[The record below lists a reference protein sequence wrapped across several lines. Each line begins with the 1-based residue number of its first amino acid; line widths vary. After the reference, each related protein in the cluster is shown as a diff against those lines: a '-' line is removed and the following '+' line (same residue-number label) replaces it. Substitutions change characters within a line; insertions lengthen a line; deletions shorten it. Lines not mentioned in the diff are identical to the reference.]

1 MKIFQV
7 KYNSGKYAYY
17 MAKSISIV
25 NSKTT
30 LYNSY
35 TDCRDAKNPLNVF
48 EQEKLRESLVNY
60 FK

>member
-1 MKIFQV
+1 
-7 KYNSGKYAYY
+7 

-25 NSKTT
+25 NSKPT